1 MVVFKIKGERE
12 MEKREGERKI
22 IKCCQIYGNSHLPTL
37 KGLGAVNYEFRVSL
51 VYTGRSVPAQTT
63 V

>member
-1 MVVFKIKGERE
+1 
-12 MEKREGERKI
+12 MEKREGERKT
-22 IKCCQIYGNSHLPTL
+22 IKCCQICGNSHLPTL
-37 KGLGAVNYEFRVSL
+37 KGPGEVNYEFRVSL

>member
-1 MVVFKIKGERE
+1 
-12 MEKREGERKI
+12 MEKREGERKT

-37 KGLGAVNYEFRVSL
+37 KGPNEVNYEFRVSL
-51 VYTGRSVPAQTT
+51 VYIGYSVPAQTT